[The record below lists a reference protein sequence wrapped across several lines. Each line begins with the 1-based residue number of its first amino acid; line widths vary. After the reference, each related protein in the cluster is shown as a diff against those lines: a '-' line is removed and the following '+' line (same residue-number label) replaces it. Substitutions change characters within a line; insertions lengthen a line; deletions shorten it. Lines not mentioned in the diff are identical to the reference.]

1 MNERD
6 FIALLRPLAGP
17 AGLNLDDDAAILT
30 PPAGQDLILS
40 TDTMVEGVHFPAG
53 RIGGG
58 FSERLLRTALSDLAA
73 KGARPIGY
81 MLSVAWPQGRDPK
94 WLNGFV
100 RGLHDAQESF
110 DCPLVGGDTTST
122 TGPLVASATV
132 FGLVPKGEMVR
143 RSGAKPGDD
152 VWYTGVLGRA
162 EIGLAIVT
170 GKISGLVAEL
180 SPIEQLAAEDA
191 YLRPE
196 PRFAFRKILR
206 HYASAAADISDGLLS
221 EAGHIA
227 QASGVQI
234 DLIGATTK
242 SAAFGDDY
250 ELLFTSAVENRDA
263 LQDGAAALGLPLT
276 RCGTVLNG
284 VGVSVDGNTVDSGG
298 FRHQF

>member
-30 PPAGQDLILS
+30 PPPGQDLILS
-40 TDTMVEGVHFPAG
+40 KDTMVEGVHFPLG

-81 MLSVAWPQGRDPK
+81 MLSVAWPKGRDPK
-94 WLNGFV
+94 WVNGFV

-110 DCPLVGGDTTST
+110 DCPLIGGDTTST
-122 TGPLVASATV
+122 TGPLVASVTV
-132 FGLVPKGEMVR
+132 FGLVPSGEMVR

-152 VWYTGVLGRA
+152 VWFTGVLGRA
-162 EIGLAIVT
+162 ETGLAIVT
-170 GKISGLVAEL
+170 GKVSAPVARL
-180 SPIEQLAAEDA
+180 SPIDQLAAEDA

-196 PRFAFRKILR
+196 PRFAFRKVLR
-206 HYASAAADISDGLLS
+206 RYASAAADISDGLLS

-227 QASGVQI
+227 KASGMQI
-234 DLIGATTK
+234 DLIKATTNN
-242 SAAFGDDY
+242 AAFGDDY
-250 ELLFTSAVENRDA
+250 ELLFTSAAVNRDA
-263 LQDGAAALGLPLT
+263 LIEGAASIGLPLT
-276 RCGTVLNG
+276 LCGTVLDG
-284 VGVSVDGNTVDSGG
+284 IGVSIDGKPVENEGY
-298 FRHQF
+298 RHMF

>member
-30 PPAGQDLILS
+30 PPPGQDLILS
-40 TDTMVEGVHFPAG
+40 KDTMVEGVHFPLG

-81 MLSVAWPQGRDPK
+81 MLSVAWPKGRDPK
-94 WLNGFV
+94 WVNGFV

-110 DCPLVGGDTTST
+110 DCPLIGGDTTST

-132 FGLVPKGEMVR
+132 FGLVPSGEMVR

-152 VWYTGVLGRA
+152 VWFTGVLGRA

-170 GKISGLVAEL
+170 GKVSEPVAKL
-180 SPIEQLAAEDA
+180 SPIDQLAAEDA

-206 HYASAAADISDGLLS
+206 RYASAAADISDGLLS

-227 QASGVQI
+227 QASRVQI
-234 DLIGATTK
+234 DLNGETTK
-242 SAAFGDDY
+242 NTAFGDDY
-250 ELLFTSAVENRDA
+250 ELLFTSAAVNRDA
-263 LQDGAAALGLPLT
+263 VRDGAAAMGLPLT
-276 RCGTVLNG
+276 RCGTVLEG
-284 VGVSVDGNTVDSGG
+284 VGVSVDGETVDNDGY
-298 FRHQF
+298 RHQF

>member
-17 AGLNLDDDAAILT
+17 AALNLDDDAAILT
-30 PPAGQDLILS
+30 PPPGQDLIVS
-40 TDTMVEGVHFPAG
+40 KDTMVEGVHFPKG

-81 MLSVAWPQGRDPK
+81 MLSVAWPIGRDPK

-110 DCPLVGGDTTST
+110 DCPLIGGDTTST
-122 TGPLVASATV
+122 DGPLVASVTV
-132 FGLVPKGEMVR
+132 FGLVPNGEMVR

-152 VWYTGVLGRA
+152 VWFTGTLGLA
-162 EIGLAIVT
+162 EIGLAIV
-170 GKISGLVAEL
+170 SGHAVDLSPSKRLVAE
-180 SPIEQLAAEDA
+180 EA

-196 PRFAFRKILR
+196 PRFAFRKVLR
-206 HYASAAADISDGLLS
+206 RFATAAADISDGLLS

-227 QASGVQI
+227 TASGVQI
-234 DLIGATTK
+234 DLIAETTK
-242 SAAFGDDY
+242 NADFGDDY
-250 ELLFTSAVENRDA
+250 ELLFTASARNREEIVE
-263 LQDGAAALGLPLT
+263 GAKAIGLPLT
-276 RCGTVLNG
+276 LCGHVLEG
-284 VGVSVDGNTVDSGG
+284 VGVTVEGTVVKPEG
-298 FRHQF
+298 YRHRF